1 MFGQHICENCL
12 GSYEI
17 FLGRNRVI
25 GPPSAPLL
33 APGED
38 FGAGWAGFTMGGF
51 HRRSENASPFIENA
65 SRLYKMVL
73 IYNKK
78 SSHL

>member
-1 MFGQHICENCL
+1 MRELATVSIASPRGELDNRIFIFKRNTNFDLYFCENCL

-33 APGED
+33 V
-38 FGAGWAGFTMGGF
+38 
-51 HRRSENASPFIENA
+51 H
-65 SRLYKMVL
+65 SRDDNDDDDDDVEEEE
-73 IYNKK
+73 
-78 SSHL
+78 